1 MSRIGKAPIEVPQGV
16 KVDIK
21 DGNKLEV
28 KGPKGVL
35 SREFLGSLKIHLKDS
50 NVIVERLSEARNTR
64 SLHGLTRTLISN
76 MVQGVHSGFVKNLT
90 ILGMG
95 YRVAKQGNNLQL
107 QIGYSHPV
115 IVEPPEGITFD
126 VEGNN
131 KIVVRGIDK
140 QLVGQIAANIR
151 KIRAPEPYKGKGIRY
166 ESEKVKTKLGKAGKK

>member
-1 MSRIGKAPIEVPQGV
+1 MSRIGQAPIAVPQGV

-21 DGNKLEV
+21 DGNKIEI

-35 SREFLGSLKIHLKDS
+35 SREFLNGLKIRFQDS
-50 NVIVERLSEARNTR
+50 SLIVERLSNARNVR
-64 SLHGLTRTLISN
+64 SLHGLTRTLIAN
-76 MVQGVHSGFVKNLT
+76 MVQGVNNGFEKNLT

-95 YRVAKQGNNLQL
+95 YRVLKQGNNLQI

-115 IVEPPEGITFD
+115 IVPPPEGITFD

-131 KIVVRGIDK
+131 KIIVRGIDK
-140 QLVGQIAANIR
+140 QLVGQVAANIR

-166 ESEKVKTKLGKAGKK
+166 EAEKVKTKIGKAGKK